1 MSSSMFDKARKAAA
15 DTLTED
21 IKMLD
26 IDNLL
31 ESPDN
36 IFELSRIEELAETI
50 QGQGGVKENLIVRPI
65 NGTEYEI
72 ISGHRRV
79 HAVRHLLENGANIS
93 RYLPCLV
100 QEYDNEEEKK
110 LDIVLMNVSA
120 RILTDSQLFKCYEI
134 INNMLQKRK
143 QLGERFGKVQNKLAE
158 ILGVSAGQVATM
170 QTIEKRAIPE
180 VREAVESG
188 DISINTAKH
197 ISNLDADEQKELAKK
212 SLAGTK
218 PKDVPKTS
226 KKDNNVATDDV
237 EYDGLPESSDVVT
250 SDEVDENDDVVNS
263 EVDTELEE
271 IPHYKDWGVFAKT
284 AELGLTYYKYDL
296 PDGSKLF
303 VMEYMQKNYFP
314 AKGDDEWEIGTRK
327 YIQKYEH
334 FMPDEVSD
342 YEVENHLTENK
353 LTGGFTK

>member
-1 MSSSMFDKARKAAA
+1 MSMFDKARKAAA

-21 IKMLD
+21 IKMID

-36 IFELSRIEELAETI
+36 FFELSRIEELAETI
-50 QGQGGVKENLIVRPI
+50 LGQGGVKENLIVRPI
-65 NGTEYEI
+65 NSTEYEI

-79 HAVRHLLENGANIS
+79 HAVRKLLEQDAGVS

-100 QEYDNEEEKK
+100 QEYDNEDEKK

-134 INNMLQKRK
+134 INEMLQKKK

-170 QTIEKRAIPE
+170 QTIDKRAIPE
-180 VREAVESG
+180 VKEAVESG

-197 ISNLDADEQKELAKK
+197 ISNLDTEEQKELVSKK
-212 SLAGTK
+212 PLAGTK
-218 PKDVPKTS
+218 PKDIPAPKAEKPA
-226 KKDNNVATDDV
+226 KK
-237 EYDGLPESSDVVT
+237 SSDVVT
-250 SDEVDENDDVVNS
+250 PADIPEADDSDNS
-263 EVDTELEE
+263 EDVSELEA
-271 IPHYKDWGVFAKT
+271 IPHYKEWGVFT
-284 AELGLTYYKYDL
+284 ETPELGLVYYKYDL
-296 PDGSKLF
+296 PDGSRLF
-303 VMEYMQKNYFP
+303 VMEHKQKNYYP
-314 AKGDDEWEIGTRK
+314 AKGEDEWETGTRK
-327 YIQKYEH
+327 YIQRYEH

-342 YEVENHLTENK
+342 YEVENHLRVVNMKMAGT
-353 LTGGFTK
+353 

>member
-1 MSSSMFDKARKAAA
+1 MSMFDKARKAAA

-21 IKMLD
+21 IKMID
-26 IDNLL
+26 VDNLL

-36 IFELSRIEELAETI
+36 FFELSRIEELAETI
-50 QGQGGVKENLIVRPI
+50 HGQGGVKENLIIRPI

-79 HAVRHLLENGANIS
+79 HAVRYLLEQGAEVS

-100 QEYDNEEEKK
+100 QEYDNEDEKK

-134 INNMLQKRK
+134 INGMLQKKK
-143 QLGERFGKVQNKLAE
+143 QLGEKFGKVQNKLAE

-170 QTIEKRAIPE
+170 QTIDKRAIPE
-180 VREAVESG
+180 VKEAVESG

-197 ISNLDADEQKELAKK
+197 ISNLDAGEQKELVSKK
-212 SLAGTK
+212 KLAGTK
-218 PKDVPKTS
+218 PKDVPVFKS
-226 KKDNNVATDDV
+226 PKIPKKNNNVATVD
-237 EYDGLPESSDVVT
+237 ENEESSDVVT
-250 SDEVDENDDVVNS
+250 PAEADEPNDS
-263 EVDTELEE
+263 EDIPELEK
-271 IPHYKDWGVFAKT
+271 IPPYKEWGVFAET
-284 AELGLTYYKYDL
+284 AELGLTYYMYDL
-296 PDGSKLF
+296 PDGSRLF
-303 VMEYMQKNYFP
+303 VMEHKQKNYYP
-314 AKGDDEWEIGTRK
+314 AKGEDEWETGIRK

-342 YEVENHLTENK
+342 YEVENHLRAVNMRFY
-353 LTGGFTK
+353 G